1 MGLHFVVLK
10 PGSLSK
16 NKNTEI
22 RAQEEL
28 GLQAAVLSPVALRQ
42 EEKLSSSSK
51 KHVQA
56 IRLISMD
63 ASSSFRKHFSV
74 FQ

>member
-10 PGSLSK
+10 PGPLNK

-28 GLQAAVLSPVALRQ
+28 GLQAAVLSRPVALRQ
-42 EEKLSSSSK
+42 EEMFSSSS
-51 KHVQA
+51 
-56 IRLISMD
+56 
-63 ASSSFRKHFSV
+63 
-74 FQ
+74 

>member
-28 GLQAAVLSPVALRQ
+28 GLQDAVLSPVALRQ
-42 EEKLSSSSK
+42 EEKLSSSS